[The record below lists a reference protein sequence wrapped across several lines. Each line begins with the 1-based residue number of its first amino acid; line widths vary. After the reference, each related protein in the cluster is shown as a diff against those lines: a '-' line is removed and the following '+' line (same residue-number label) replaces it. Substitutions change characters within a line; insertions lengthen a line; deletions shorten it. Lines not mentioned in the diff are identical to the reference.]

1 MPTQEDKKLDIS
13 RLRKGQGSQAD
24 RTWHYPANHVVRQK
38 KKKKICLKKKKN
50 KAAVGP

>member
-24 RTWHYPANHVVRQK
+24 RTWHYHASHVVHK
-38 KKKKICLKKKKN
+38 KKKLFKKEEK
-50 KAAVGP
+50 